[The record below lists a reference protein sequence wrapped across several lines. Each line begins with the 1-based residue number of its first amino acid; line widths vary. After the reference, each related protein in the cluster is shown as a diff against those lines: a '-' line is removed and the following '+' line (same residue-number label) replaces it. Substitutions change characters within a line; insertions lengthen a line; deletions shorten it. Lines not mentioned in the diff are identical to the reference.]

1 MKTITVR
8 EEPKYPLYSGELSGS
23 CWDKDTLYEMVI
35 ITKWSDR
42 TENAKEIFHKTF
54 YFSPDYKYL
63 EENIKKEDWCREI
76 YENNIMFER
85 FKIVRERIGE
95 YV

>member
-1 MKTITVR
+1 MKTIIVR
-8 EEPKYPLYSGELSGS
+8 EEAKYPLYSGELSGS

-42 TENAKEIFHKTF
+42 TENAKQIFRKTF